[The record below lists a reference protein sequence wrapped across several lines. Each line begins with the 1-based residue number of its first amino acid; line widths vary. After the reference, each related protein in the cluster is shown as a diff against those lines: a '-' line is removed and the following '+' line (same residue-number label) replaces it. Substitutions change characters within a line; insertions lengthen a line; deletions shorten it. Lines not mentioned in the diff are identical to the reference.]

1 MNDQEFAYLKA
12 AFDAAVKTS
21 PDAMAAAN
29 VLTPIY
35 LKIVEKF
42 REAPTPQASTSENVD
57 GLKQTLPVE

>member
-1 MNDQEFAYLKA
+1 MNEQEFAYLKA

-42 REAPTPQASTSENVD
+42 REPQ
-57 GLKQTLPVE
+57 

>member
-1 MNDQEFAYLKA
+1 MKMMTEEEFRYLKA

-42 REAPTPQASTSENVD
+42 SEAARTS
-57 GLKQTLPVE
+57 

>member
-1 MNDQEFAYLKA
+1 MDEQEIAYLKA
-12 AFDAAVKTS
+12 AFDAAIKNS

-42 REAPTPQASTSENVD
+42 RETPTPDVHSPESACATQ
-57 GLKQTLPVE
+57 